1 MILVVP
7 MLIAIPEDVV
17 PFAVVDPD
25 TSAIH
30 LSIANWNLAVK
41 ILVEPMLNV
50 NLKADLPFVNV
61 LMDTVEILTPIV
73 SVILVAQIP
82 AVPMLFVKTMAM
94 LPCAGVRM
102 IMLEIPTYLALLTLA
117 KLRVVD
123 QTRIARLVD
132 KDLFV
137 DAFEDSLE
145 IPTADLD
152 VLRILVPSSIFVEPT
167 PIVATKEEDPSASV
181 NPDTKAILILVAF
194 VVIVFQILNV
204 ELIRLVKITNV
215 LILVNYLVDPELI
228 VKSKIMWQFV
238 DVLEDLL
245 EIHSRAAENLLKMRF
260 VKLVEQILI
269 VK

>member
-17 PFAVVDPD
+17 PSAVVDPD
-25 TSAIH
+25 TLAMH

-137 DAFEDSLE
+137 DVFEDSLE
-145 IPTADLD
+145 VQTAELVVLLILAQLTTFAEQTLSAVTKED
-152 VLRILVPSSIFVEPT
+152 VPHVIVSQDTRET
-167 PIVATKEEDPSASV
+167 PILAVSEETVSP
-181 NPDTKAILILVAF
+181 T
-194 VVIVFQILNV
+194 LNV
-204 ELIRLVKITNV
+204 EITKPVKTTNV
-215 LILVNYLVDPELI
+215 LIPVKPLVDREPT
-228 VKSKIMWQFV
+228 
-238 DVLEDLL
+238 
-245 EIHSRAAENLLKMRF
+245 A
-260 VKLVEQILI
+260 KLTTM
-269 VK
+269 

>member
-1 MILVVP
+1 
-7 MLIAIPEDVV
+7 
-17 PFAVVDPD
+17 
-25 TSAIH
+25 
-30 LSIANWNLAVK
+30 
-41 ILVEPMLNV
+41 
-50 NLKADLPFVNV
+50 
-61 LMDTVEILTPIV
+61 
-73 SVILVAQIP
+73 
-82 AVPMLFVKTMAM
+82 MLFVKTMAM

-102 IMLEIPTYLALLTLA
+102 IMLEIPTYLARKLNFILLKKSDFNEFTFSVLTLA

-228 VKSKIMWQFV
+228 VKSIIMWLFV

-245 EIHSRAAENLLKMRF
+245 EIHSRY
-260 VKLVEQILI
+260 
-269 VK
+269 